1 MCIRDRDYGPSIA
14 EMRTLTDKCLI
25 GGITPSAGGPLV
37 VGSTADVDREVRDAI
52 QQSGGTGFILG
63 PGEVVEPSSKPEN
76 VDQILRSV
84 LSVASG

>member
-1 MCIRDRDYGPSIA
+1 FNWHDQDYGPSIA